1 MWLLI
6 LFPLHPRNGSD
17 GQAEPI
23 LNLQDLSN
31 YNRWFSGQPRSLMDR
46 RCSPWATSSGR
57 ILCLCGAL
65 IYLACPLDFIP
76 KALFGLIGFMAFF

>member
-23 LNLQDLSN
+23 LILQDLSN

-46 RCSPWATSSGR
+46 PAEHPHIVVPRLQEDVLHGQ
-57 ILCLCGAL
+57 
-65 IYLACPLDFIP
+65 PLLDVSCVSVGH
-76 KALFGLIGFMAFF
+76 LST